1 MYREYLKKLNR
12 GNQIFSTQISILKI
26 EKKNEFDIEKN
37 KLFFDF
43 LKNNEQIEEFEPKL
57 EEPILKINT
66 FKKENAF
73 YNAFEKMK
81 QEITWK
87 KYKFPKIIFIKLY

>member
-26 EKKNEFDIEKN
+26 EKKNEIDIEKD

-43 LKNNEQIEEFEPKL
+43 LKNNE
-57 EEPILKINT
+57 
-66 FKKENAF
+66 
-73 YNAFEKMK
+73 
-81 QEITWK
+81 
-87 KYKFPKIIFIKLY
+87 